1 MSLITPDFGLLFWM
15 TIIFVAVFFLLAK
28 FGFPI
33 ITGMVAKRTDYI
45 NESLAKAREAQEK
58 LDQIIKTQEQ
68 MMEDAR
74 KEQLRL
80 LKEASATK
88 DNIIAQAKQQAQ
100 EEADKVVAS
109 ARVQIAAER
118 ESALSD
124 IRVQVAELSVA
135 VAEKILRNSLGT
147 ESGQMEYVDR
157 LVEEASAKNRKADN

>member
-135 VAEKILRNSLGT
+135 VAEKILRNSLAT